1 MMIPS
6 SSREVRRVAA
16 SDQLAECRPHVVWH
30 RLGHLEPALG
40 IHLHP
45 LHVADQDV
53 DDELAGHF
61 GEVAV
66 CVIVAAT

>member
-16 SDQLAECRPHVVWH
+16 S
-30 RLGHLEPALG
+30 
-40 IHLHP
+40 
-45 LHVADQDV
+45 DQDV